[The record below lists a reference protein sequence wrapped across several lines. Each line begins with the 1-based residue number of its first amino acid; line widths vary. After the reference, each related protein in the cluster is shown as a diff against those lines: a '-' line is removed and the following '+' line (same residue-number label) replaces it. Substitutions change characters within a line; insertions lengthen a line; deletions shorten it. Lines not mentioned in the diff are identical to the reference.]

1 MLLKRE
7 GANRGAVTS
16 FVIAT
21 PESSVDSISV
31 TWALLDPVMTVVRPI
46 CAFVM
51 AVVAGLGVN
60 FLERANGEGQKGAA
74 SHAAC
79 CQGSGAGQ
87 VARRPEFSLSALAS
101 GMVSLWGDI
110 STWFFAGVV
119 AAGVITA
126 LVPSS
131 FLEAHFGGGPGS
143 MFLMLAAGI
152 PLYICATASTPLAA
166 ALILKGASPGAALV
180 LMLTGPATNITAIS
194 SLFPIIGRRAVV
206 IYLMVIAGFA
216 VLFGLGLDWLYG
228 MMGTDLKSVALA
240 QAQRLPEWIKWICAL
255 LLLSLSAFIY
265 GGRLINRDGRKGDN
279 GPEGEGTI
287 SGSSLPDA
295 GASGRFV
302 VKAPDNACTGRADG
316 DAADPSGTGPGSSG
330 TCMPPGCGSGGEK
343 GG

>member
-1 MLLKRE
+1 VLLKKE

-60 FLERANGEGQKGAA
+60 FLERTDDEAPKGGT
-74 SHAAC
+74 SCAAC

-87 VARRPEFSLSALAS
+87 RAKRPEFSLSALAS

-216 VLFGLGLDWLYG
+216 VLFGLGVDWLYDL
-228 MMGTDLKSVALA
+228 MGTDLKSVALA
-240 QAQRLPEWIKWICAL
+240 QAQRLPEWVKWICAL

-265 GGRLINRDGRKGDN
+265 AGRLINHRRAQGRRGADEEHN
-279 GPEGEGTI
+279 
-287 SGSSLPDA
+287 GSS
-295 GASGRFV
+295 S
-302 VKAPDNACTGRADG
+302 
-316 DAADPSGTGPGSSG
+316 PGSASSR
-330 TCMPPGCGSGGEK
+330 TCMPGSGSGGEK